1 MDEQFLWIATGLF
14 PKVTQ
19 LVMVRA
25 WFESQNLGLQL
36 PGSYLVSQSVKNLPA
51 MGRDLGSIP
60 RSARSPGE
68 WNGCPFQFYCLEN
81 PIDR

>member
-1 MDEQFLWIATGLF
+1 MCVCVCVCEYIG
-14 PKVTQ
+14 
-19 LVMVRA
+19 RA
-25 WFESQNLGLQL
+25 SHGSNGKESACNAGDQ
-36 PGSYLVSQSVKNLPA
+36 GSV
-51 MGRDLGSIP
+51 P